1 MVFFVAPIAS
11 AQAPVPVGPDP
22 TAVATPDPC
31 SDRFTQ
37 RMHFHYTT
45 TVYRTRRVI
54 RKRARER
61 MTRMRACAKSAKAA
75 RNMVRLQRD
84 EARRRRV
91 RKVVEAVAVPL
102 AAIAACESGGSPR
115 AVSAGGHYRG
125 KYQFDYRTWRTVG
138 GRGDPA
144 AAPEDE
150 QDMRAAVLYRQRGA
164 QPWPVCGH

>member
-1 MVFFVAPIAS
+1 ML
-11 AQAPVPVGPDP
+11 
-22 TAVATPDPC
+22 
-31 SDRFTQ
+31 
-37 RMHFHYTT
+37 
-45 TVYRTRRVI
+45 
-54 RKRARER
+54 
-61 MTRMRACAKSAKAA
+61 
-75 RNMVRLQRD
+75 RLQRD

-102 AAIAACESGGSPR
+102 AAIAACESGGSAR
-115 AVSAGGHYRG
+115 AVSAGGQYRG

-150 QDMRAAVLYRQRGA
+150 QDMRAAVLYRWRGA